1 MVGEEMQAKEW
12 ATALEDSN
20 SNYSSTAAMAMR
32 CLYYISRHHDGRH
45 IALRLETALLWI
57 RLEMLLPSWL

>member
-1 MVGEEMQAKEW
+1 MVGEETQAKEW

-20 SNYSSTAAMAMR
+20 SNCFSTAAMATC
-32 CLYYISRHHDGRH
+32 CLVIYVNTTMEGTF
-45 IALRLETALLWI
+45 ALRLETALLWI